1 VELYKGGHH
10 GSYTANTDALL
21 SVIQPKLVCIC
32 ACVGNSEYAS
42 TATIIPS
49 PLRNPSNRIAPYTDR
64 VYCTTLGTW
73 GSSTAHEP
81 MNGSIVVHYDSSS
94 SESLSFSNNST
105 KLKDTA
111 WFKANRTTPPLGL
124 NSAVFLI
131 LFFLRF
137 RIGMRYLTDVATD
150 VPTLTDL
157 SGINIYLFTGLDN
170 DAGAA
175 STSITITTTTNI
187 RFHLAKILFT
197 LNGAPDTTTSS
208 SSAAASS
215 TPSSSTDSTASSST
229 DPAAT
234 TITFTSST
242 STSKSYTTGNYG
254 TITSG
259 SFSYGYYRTYQD
271 TGTFVRL
278 VAPSYTG
285 SLAGSFYNTEAIKQI
300 TGITLSY
307 KMASS
312 SDSGAKLYTGSS
324 SLLTSYQSIAAKTSQ
339 SSLSFTFPSSD
350 NIAFFRV
357 DGGTSDFT
365 IYSLSISYVG
375 SGTQSLTYGGSGDS
389 LNRINP
395 LVYSGTLTSGVSSIA
410 IPSTISQNGSTY
422 TATTSKTYT
431 YYTYAA
437 VKADTALVD
446 AAAYTE
452 PADVA
457 AYFIAFGTYPA
468 NYVTSSNFSSA
479 YSIFGSKTRCVS
491 TYNKTSGYVTAIP
504 ARLASSG
511 TATYDDYYECDID
524 LTGSYAASSSPNRGV
539 GRVIVFTGGF
549 DSSRGATGYT
559 YDPVAIFT
567 DDHYATFQEY
577 FNYGDSFSHR
587 FDAELF
593 RTSYQWGTSTVL
605 SAA

>member
-1 VELYKGGHH
+1 MKKKTALRFVSALGLFGLIGVLLEAGPFSISPAKAAQTNARDCASIVFGTTATS
-10 GSYTANTDALL
+10 GSIAVTSSDYTATGLTVTMGTPTKVFSGGLGSTAKFGSSSAKGSLTFTFSSTVVTAVRLYAYQYGSDGAATL
-21 SVIQPKLVCIC
+21 SVTTSAISAAKT
-32 ACVGNSEYAS
+32 AS
-42 TATIIPS
+42 IS
-49 PLRNPSNRIAPYTDR
+49 
-64 VYCTTLGTW
+64 
-73 GSSTAHEP
+73 
-81 MNGSIVVHYDSSS
+81 
-94 SESLSFSNNST
+94 
-105 KLKDTA
+105 
-111 WFKANRTTPPLGL
+111 
-124 NSAVFLI
+124 
-131 LFFLRF
+131 
-137 RIGMRYLTDVATD
+137 ATD